1 MKIKNII
8 FDNGGVLSDPKT
20 GHWFITTNFWEILN
34 LDKNTNIDNM
44 KSIMK
49 KYIHLLTQD
58 PKTEKEEY
66 EMFSNFYYYVL
77 KEFKYNN
84 LSKEI
89 TNSLASDCVYNDDK
103 YIFYDDVDKEL
114 DNLSKKYNL
123 YMITDAWPSSFRVLN
138 NKDISKYFKSIMVSS
153 IESKIKTDGL
163 FEIFLDKN
171 KNIKPEESIFI
182 DDRRVILDK
191 AKECNFNVLQ
201 MDRNYEIK
209 ESKYII
215 IHELKEVEKHLED
228 I

>member
-66 EMFSNFYYYVL
+66 EMFSNFYYHVL

-123 YMITDAWPSSFRVLN
+123 YMITDAWPSSFRVLD
-138 NKDISKYFKSIMVSS
+138 NKDISKYFKNIMVSS

-171 KNIKPEESIFI
+171 KNVVPEESIFI
-182 DDRRVILDK
+182 DDRTIVLDK
-191 AKECNFNVLQ
+191 SKECNFNVLQ

-209 ESKYII
+209 DSKYII
-215 IHELKEVEKHLED
+215 IHELKEVEKYLED

>member
-1 MKIKNII
+1 MQIKNII
-8 FDNGGVLSDPKT
+8 FDNGGVLSDPRT
-20 GHWFITTNFWEILN
+20 GHWFITTNFWKILN
-34 LDKNTNIDNM
+34 LDQNTNIDNM
-44 KSIMK
+44 KYIMK
-49 KYIHLLTQD
+49 KYIHLLTQE

-66 EMFSNFYYYVL
+66 EMFSNFYYQVL

-89 TNSLASDCVYNDDK
+89 TNELASDCVYNDDK

-123 YMITDAWPSSFRVLN
+123 YMITDAWPSSYRVLDN
-138 NKDISKYFKSIMVSS
+138 EDISKYFKSIMVSS

-171 KNIKPEESIFI
+171 KNVVPEESIFI

-209 ESKYII
+209 DSKYII
-215 IHELKEVEKHLED
+215 IHELKEVEKYLED

>member
-1 MKIKNII
+1 MQIKNII
-8 FDNGGVLSDPKT
+8 FDNGGVLSDPRT
-20 GHWFITTNFWEILN
+20 GHWFITTNFWKILN
-34 LDKNTNIDNM
+34 LDQNTNIDNM

-66 EMFSNFYYYVL
+66 EMFSDFYYYVL

-89 TNSLASDCVYNDDK
+89 TNELASDCVYNDDK

-123 YMITDAWPSSFRVLN
+123 YMITDAWPSSYRVLDN
-138 NKDISKYFKSIMVSS
+138 EDISKYFKSIMVSS

-171 KNIKPEESIFI
+171 KNVVPEESIFI

-209 ESKYII
+209 DSKYII
-215 IHELKEVEKHLED
+215 IHELKEVEKYLED

>member
-66 EMFSNFYYYVL
+66 EMFSNFYYHVL

-114 DNLSKKYNL
+114 GNLSKKYNL
-123 YMITDAWPSSFRVLN
+123 YMITDAWPSSFRVLD

-171 KNIKPEESIFI
+171 KNVVPEESIFI

-209 ESKYII
+209 DSKYII
-215 IHELKEVEKHLED
+215 IHELKEVEKYLED

>member
-66 EMFSNFYYYVL
+66 EMFSNFYYHVL

-89 TNSLASDCVYNDDK
+89 TNELASDCVYNDDK

-123 YMITDAWPSSFRVLN
+123 YMITDAWPSSFRVLD

-171 KNIKPEESIFI
+171 KNVKPEESIFI
-182 DDRRVILDK
+182 DDRTIVLDK

-209 ESKYII
+209 DSKYII
-215 IHELKEVEKHLED
+215 IHELKEVEKYLED